1 MDGFGVGGVM
11 HGKSSTVWDFSG
23 GYTEALVTVSR
34 VAAHKCIKMQWATL
48 TAQGGLS
55 KRKSRRSVALVIA
68 FLKGKKG

>member
-1 MDGFGVGGVM
+1 MSGFGVSGVM
-11 HGKSSTVWDFSG
+11 HGKPSTVWDFSG
-23 GYTEALVTVSR
+23 GFTEVVTVSR

>member
-1 MDGFGVGGVM
+1 M
-11 HGKSSTVWDFSG
+11 HGKPYTVWDFSG
-23 GYTEALVTVSR
+23 GFTEALVTVSR